1 MLFKKCK
8 VQNVQSFS
16 EIKCSTE
23 TKNMSGWPHVHYI
36 IIHAVIQNMVSLYYR
51 HNCAKETC
59 QHYKCG

>member
-1 MLFKKCK
+1 MLFRKYK

-16 EIKCSTE
+16 EGVQQKQ
-23 TKNMSGWPHVHYI
+23 KNMSWWPHVHYI
-36 IIHAVIQNMVSLYYR
+36 IIHAVIQNMVSLYWR